1 MHPRDDDRVRTIPIS
16 DGDDDATRIHTQ
28 RPRTGSQLR
37 ARAVPLLTL
46 LLGIVLAGSA
56 LSGFTSIGSD
66 DPIEEADE
74 ANREGRHLGPDDQLL
89 VVAEATGEGWS
100 VTWNRLQLPS
110 STTGSIGMIPSPSS
124 PEAASRALDASG
136 AVLADHVCEQGSC
149 TVVLTSADDPLARVT
164 AIEGNGFV
172 WHASMPLR
180 LAWIQD
186 DVGVPT
192 IHTGTLDVEAGRI
205 DEANATFPV
214 DDRDQLLRWDD
225 AGFILS
231 GTGTRA
237 IGPTGSV
244 LWEIDG
250 EVFDTTQAIVTLS
263 DRTGTWSIVDR
274 VRGTPVMAPSSTS
287 AAISVMAAPA
297 DRRAATFGADGYR
310 YSMIVPDQGESREV
324 ARSMWTLPIGSA
336 PGGEYRIYRNED
348 GSRLTLRVLQPLDAL
363 IVTPGRNASLAPGVE
378 GDNNGSDS

>member
-297 DRRAATFGADGYR
+297 GHRDATVGVDGYR
-310 YSMIVPDQGESREV
+310 YSLSLPVEGDEPDVPRPV
-324 ARSMWTLPIGSA
+324 WRLPIGST
-336 PGGEYRIYRNED
+336 PGGQYRIYRNHD
-348 GSRLTLRVLQPLDAL
+348 GSRLTLRVQQPLDAL
-363 IVTPGRNASLAPGVE
+363 GFAPQPDGVLAPSG
-378 GDNNGSDS
+378 